1 MNTEIIVAILAFV
14 GTLAGSYFS
23 NNKTTAVIQ
32 EQIKN
37 IKEDISI
44 LSNRVD
50 KHNNLISRMSVVEE
64 KIKELENKGEREMLD
79 LSVISNY
86 LVVAVILVCC
96 CIGYVIKTS
105 LDFIPNKYIPLIMAC
120 IGVVLN
126 YFIAGYFNVN
136 VLLGG
141 MLSGLSSVGLHQAF
155 KNLIENKEGDK

>member
-1 MNTEIIVAILAFV
+1 
-14 GTLAGSYFS
+14 
-23 NNKTTAVIQ
+23 
-32 EQIKN
+32 
-37 IKEDISI
+37 
-44 LSNRVD
+44 
-50 KHNNLISRMSVVEE
+50 
-64 KIKELENKGEREMLD
+64 MLD
-79 LSVISNY
+79 LSVISHY
-86 LVVAVILVCC
+86 LVLAVILVCC

-155 KNLIENKEGDK
+155 KNLIENQEGDK

>member
-1 MNTEIIVAILAFV
+1 
-14 GTLAGSYFS
+14 
-23 NNKTTAVIQ
+23 
-32 EQIKN
+32 
-37 IKEDISI
+37 
-44 LSNRVD
+44 
-50 KHNNLISRMSVVEE
+50 
-64 KIKELENKGEREMLD
+64 MLD
-79 LSVISNY
+79 LSVVSNY

-126 YFIAGYFNVN
+126 YFIVGYFNVN

-155 KNLIENKEGDK
+155 KNLIENQEGDK

>member
-1 MNTEIIVAILAFV
+1 
-14 GTLAGSYFS
+14 
-23 NNKTTAVIQ
+23 
-32 EQIKN
+32 
-37 IKEDISI
+37 
-44 LSNRVD
+44 
-50 KHNNLISRMSVVEE
+50 
-64 KIKELENKGEREMLD
+64 MLD
-79 LSVISNY
+79 LSVVSNY

-105 LDFIPNKYIPLIMAC
+105 LDFIPNKYIPLIMAY

>member
-1 MNTEIIVAILAFV
+1 M
-14 GTLAGSYFS
+14 
-23 NNKTTAVIQ
+23 
-32 EQIKN
+32 
-37 IKEDISI
+37 
-44 LSNRVD
+44 
-50 KHNNLISRMSVVEE
+50 
-64 KIKELENKGEREMLD
+64 D
-79 LSVISNY
+79 LSVVSNY

>member
-50 KHNNLISRMSVVEE
+50 KLNNLISRMSVVEE
-64 KIKELENKGEREMLD
+64 KIKKLEDKGER
-79 LSVISNY
+79 
-86 LVVAVILVCC
+86 
-96 CIGYVIKTS
+96 
-105 LDFIPNKYIPLIMAC
+105 
-120 IGVVLN
+120 
-126 YFIAGYFNVN
+126 
-136 VLLGG
+136 
-141 MLSGLSSVGLHQAF
+141 
-155 KNLIENKEGDK
+155 

>member
-32 EQIKN
+32 QQIKN

-64 KIKELENKGEREMLD
+64 KIKELENKGER
-79 LSVISNY
+79 
-86 LVVAVILVCC
+86 
-96 CIGYVIKTS
+96 
-105 LDFIPNKYIPLIMAC
+105 
-120 IGVVLN
+120 
-126 YFIAGYFNVN
+126 
-136 VLLGG
+136 
-141 MLSGLSSVGLHQAF
+141 
-155 KNLIENKEGDK
+155 